1 MLVFFVGV
9 GKSGIL
15 VEEHLWQETRTNY
28 PHIALPPGF
37 ERGPFRSYMIALIT
51 TLDCVGHEYENAR
64 ETKFLKG
71 R

>member
-1 MLVFFVGV
+1 MGFEMLVFFVGV

-15 VEEHLWQETRTNY
+15 VEEHLWLGTRTNY
-28 PHIALPPGF
+28 SHIALPPGF
-37 ERGPFRSYMIALIT
+37 ERGPFRWD

-64 ETKFLKG
+64 ETKGLKG

>member
-15 VEEHLWQETRTNY
+15 VEEHLWPGTRTNY
-28 PHIALPPGF
+28 SHIALPPGF
-37 ERGPFRSYMIALIT
+37 ERGPFRLDMIVLIT